1 MMTDRV
7 GLILLLVL
15 FHLFQYH
22 DTKLT
27 FFSFFLNSIRV
38 GLIPSNYN
46 YYFEMND
53 HNRPLTKD
61 SRTNPILRH

>member
-15 FHLFQYH
+15 FHLFQYYE
-22 DTKLT
+22 TKLT
-27 FFSFFLNSIRV
+27 FFVFLNSTRV

-53 HNRPLTKD
+53 HNRLLTKD
-61 SRTNPILRH
+61 SRINPILRH

>member
-15 FHLFQYH
+15 FHLFQYY

-27 FFSFFLNSIRV
+27 FFFCVFFLNSTRV

-46 YYFEMND
+46 YYYEMND
-53 HNRPLTKD
+53 HNRL
-61 SRTNPILRH
+61 